1 MDNNLMICSNVV
13 VSDNEVVLVPN
24 REVKN
29 VINTG
34 TYRLVIASNVAA
46 SANLPVYIQT
56 AIGNIPLICKYGNTI
71 YANQLRTRYNYIVG
85 YGNEN
90 ENYENGQF
98 VVFNKICPKSTISP
112 TESV

>member
-13 VSDNEVVLVPN
+13 VSDNEVILVPS

-46 SANLPVYIQT
+46 SANLPVYI
-56 AIGNIPLICKYGNTI
+56 
-71 YANQLRTRYNYIVG
+71 
-85 YGNEN
+85 
-90 ENYENGQF
+90 
-98 VVFNKICPKSTISP
+98 
-112 TESV
+112 